1 MARSPPFRKA
11 PRLAA
16 ALLSAAVTPAVGAP
30 EAAAPAP
37 PPVPPPAQQPIN
49 LDAASTEVDGRTNT
63 LVFTDVVISQGATRV
78 QAEHAH
84 ATGLN
89 FANSRWTFD
98 GKVRIDAELQG
109 NLRSDQ
115 ATIEFRDN
123 HIVRATV
130 TGRPAEFEQKR
141 TDSDQIAR
149 GHAGEIIYDLSD
161 GTVRLSDDAWLTD
174 GKNEISSALL
184 VYNIREQRVQAAV
197 SPGTDQRV
205 HITITPHVPPGPGK
219 SEAAKPPPADAGK
232 GEPAKGQPTVQP

>member
-1 MARSPPFRKA
+1 MARSPPCRKA
-11 PRLAA
+11 PLLAA
-16 ALLSAAVTPAVGAP
+16 ALLSAAVAPAVGAAD
-30 EAAAPAP
+30 AAAPPAP
-37 PPVPPPAQQPIN
+37 QPVQQTIN

-98 GKVRIDAELQG
+98 GKVRIDAEQHG

-123 HIVRATV
+123 HIARVTV
-130 TGRPAEFEQKR
+130 TGKPAEFEQKR

-149 GHAGEIIYDLSD
+149 GHAGEIVYDLSD
-161 GTVRLSDDAWLTD
+161 GTVRLTDDAWLTD
-174 GKNEISSALL
+174 GQNEISSTLL
-184 VYNIREQRVQAAV
+184 VYNIREQRVQAAA

-205 HITITPHVPPGPGK
+205 HITITPHVAPGPGK
-219 SEAAKPPPADAGK
+219 TEPAKPPPADAGK
-232 GEPAKGQPTVQP
+232 GEPRAQPTVQP